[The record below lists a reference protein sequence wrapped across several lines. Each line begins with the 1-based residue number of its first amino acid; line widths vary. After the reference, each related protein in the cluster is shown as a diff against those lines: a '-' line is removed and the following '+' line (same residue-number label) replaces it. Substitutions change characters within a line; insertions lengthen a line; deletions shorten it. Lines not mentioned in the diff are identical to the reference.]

1 MQDQPKSNYIEA
13 EDKLNIRSSQANDLI
28 LVVVNAIVIF
38 GILQWNSLSLDKLA
52 KVISDKVTLGFTL
65 ISSIYL

>member
-28 LVVVNAIVIF
+28 LVVVNAIVIS
-38 GILQWNSLSLDKLA
+38 LQQIGTLKWNSLSSEKLA
-52 KVISDKVTLGFTL
+52 KVDG
-65 ISSIYL
+65 YYG